1 MRGDFVQEQ
10 FTRGNYPTESSHRR
24 SYIPTGTSHQGNY
37 VSQRCHTKKRN
48 HIPCGHTKV
57 IMSHR
62 GSARG
67 AMFRRGHTKRTIPR
81 RCIIDTGNYIPRRSR
96 RGNYPTQT
104 SHRDIRQNELYST
117 AKFTQRELPPRDFT
131 QREVHSTVG
140 PQLLVSSS
148 VFSRRRLKLCFLEQ
162 YHQHRL
168 LGNKE
173 LTATSA

>member
-37 VSQRCHTKKRN
+37 DSQRCHTKKRN
-48 HIPCGHTKV
+48 HIPCGHPKV

-67 AMFRRGHTKRTIPR
+67 AMFHRGHTKRTIPR
-81 RCIIDTGNYIPRRSR
+81 RCITDTGNYIPRRSR

-104 SHRDIRQNELYST
+104 SDREIRQKELYIPQLSLH
-117 AKFTQRELPPRDFT
+117 RESYPPETSHKENDIP
-131 QREVHSTVG
+131 QSVHSYLYRPAFSADG
-140 PQLLVSSS
+140 VSSS
-148 VFSRRRLKLCFLEQ
+148 AFL
-162 YHQHRL
+162 
-168 LGNKE
+168 NSTTS
-173 LTATSA
+173 TAVSAIKS